1 MKSSLLILSVLATV
15 ALASFPSRFLQV
27 VDPPNGNDTSGNQ
40 TEPAYC
46 IPEEELLA
54 MLGPN

>member
-15 ALASFPSRFLQV
+15 AIASFPSRFLQET
-27 VDPPNGNDTSGNQ
+27 DPPLNETNGNQ